1 MDGTREISARS
12 IQDQVSAEEWA
23 LRVQLAACY
32 RIIDHL
38 GWAELIWSHT
48 TARVPGPETHFLIN
62 PYGLR
67 YDEVTASNLV
77 KIDLEGNPVGP
88 SAHLI
93 NPAGFVIHSA
103 VHAVRH
109 DALCVMHTHT
119 VAGMAVAAQ
128 ECGLLPISMYA
139 LGFDGQVAYHDFE
152 GPSLDLGERERLAAN
167 LGEHNLL
174 ILRTHGLLT
183 CGRSIAEAFLYMYRL
198 QRCCEVQLA
207 AQGGGGRLVVP
218 PEAVRRDSVVK
229 TREFHAAGGVATFGE
244 LEFAALVRLMD
255 RKDPSFRT

>member
-1 MDGTREISARS
+1 MDGTRDISAHS

-32 RIIDHL
+32 RIVDHL

-77 KIDLEGNPVGP
+77 KIDLDGNPVGP
-88 SAHLI
+88 GAHLV

-103 VHAVRH
+103 IHAVRH

-152 GPSLDLGERERLAAN
+152 GPSLDLGERGRLAAN
-167 LGEHNLL
+167 LGDRNLL

-183 CGRSIAEAFLYMYRL
+183 CGRSIPEAFLFMYRL
-198 QRCCEVQLA
+198 QRSCEIQLM

-218 PEAVRRDSVVK
+218 SEAVRRDSVEK
-229 TREFHAAGGVATFGE
+229 SYDFFRTGGFATYGE
-244 LEFAALVRLMD
+244 LEFDALVRLMD
-255 RKDPSFRT
+255 RKDPSFRS